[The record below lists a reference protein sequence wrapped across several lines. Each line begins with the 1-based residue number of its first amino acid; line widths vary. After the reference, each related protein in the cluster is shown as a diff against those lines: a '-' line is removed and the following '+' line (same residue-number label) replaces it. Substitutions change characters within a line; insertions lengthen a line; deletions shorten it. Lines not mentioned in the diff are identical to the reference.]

1 MGICK
6 CRKRTDLF
14 CFVHKK
20 AVCEACICSDHQVC
34 VVKSYFDWL
43 SEPEYEQPVCG
54 VCKGEVDANNMV
66 RFLCLDMFHPECID
80 VYASSLP
87 ANTAMAGY
95 TCPTCDKPIL
105 PAPGNTS
112 VLALEI
118 RKAFAHSPWA
128 ARVMGTPDEENVDL
142 SSPAETPKIQQQS
155 QENPHSSLP
164 PSSPSFHPSLSLPSI
179 PSMTPDTTPY
189 TTPSQPDMHT
199 TNHRDPLDPLSYHS
213 SPPSST
219 TINIDQPSSTYGL
232 TSHRKA
238 PKPLASSGSMP
249 YQQMDDEDEDKYRR
263 KGFLQ
268 LFAALGLVSTPM
280 NADAKRGVQLDM
292 KKVTMLF
299 AGFATLLII
308 YFLYNVTFS
317 EEDPITTP
325 ID

>member
-54 VCKGEVDANNMV
+54 VCKGEVDPNNMV

-87 ANTAMAGY
+87 ANTALAGY

-105 PAPGNTS
+105 PAPANTS
-112 VLALEI
+112 VLAQQI
-118 RKAFAHSPWA
+118 RKVFAHSPWA
-128 ARVMGTPDEENVDL
+128 ARVLGSSDIENVDL
-142 SSPAETPKIQQQS
+142 NSPTDTPKIQPETS
-155 QENPHSSLP
+155 QPLDSLP
-164 PSSPSFHPSLSLPSI
+164 PSNLPTTPSI
-179 PSMTPDTTPY
+179 PDTTPY

-199 TNHRDPLDPLSYHS
+199 TNHKDPLDPLSYHP
-213 SPPSST
+213 PPSSST
-219 TINIDQPSSTYGL
+219 AINIDQPAPPAYGM

-238 PKPLASSGSMP
+238 PKPRAWFL
-249 YQQMDDEDEDKYRR
+249 RR
-263 KGFLQ
+263 C
-268 LFAALGLVSTPM
+268 ALPANG
-280 NADAKRGVQLDM
+280 
-292 KKVTMLF
+292 
-299 AGFATLLII
+299 
-308 YFLYNVTFS
+308 
-317 EEDPITTP
+317 
-325 ID
+325 